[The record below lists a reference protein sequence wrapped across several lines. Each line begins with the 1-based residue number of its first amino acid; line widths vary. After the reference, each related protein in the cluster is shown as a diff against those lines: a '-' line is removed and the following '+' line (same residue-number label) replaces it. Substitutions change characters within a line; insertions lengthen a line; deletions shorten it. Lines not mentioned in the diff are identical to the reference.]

1 MMTPEAVQ
9 QMIRDA
15 LSDVSAN
22 RHPQDARCLNSAL
35 EIIEAALAAR
45 YADGAVDALEAIECG
60 WRARTARSCR
70 EADAWPLSVN
80 CAPCERFAKAL
91 ERQADAHTRLETIS
105 KEGAT

>member
-1 MMTPEAVQ
+1 MGTLDTPHGVWATPTNGYRESGNRLVEAT
-9 QMIRDA
+9 
-15 LSDVSAN
+15 
-22 RHPQDARCLNSAL
+22 RHLT